1 MKSKWR
7 AYALVAIFLIS
18 VAAGLI
24 WHFASRGLGESTSA
38 DSGPPFLLGVY
49 TQSPR
54 QPIKIELDLYY
65 NSSGTFVD
73 VFLNAPPNDNILVL
87 GTQQDVSL
95 GKDKPSS
102 FKRLYHSNGSAN
114 YDYYSQATG
123 GSPLPQDQRGYVI
136 ASFKVPDST
145 LTNKPEEVIAHLP
158 LVGQD
163 EDSTQYMPAA
173 ATINTDAGIYLNPTL
188 RAGRKISDRTPAHY
202 FIPDQPG
209 STVRNLYWNPEK
221 LITEE
226 RVVGIGEK
234 ISGWNI
240 SDTPANGISGGG
252 DYIWQGDYGLAGT
265 LTAINPSAAESRA
278 SDEFY
283 SGIALATAAAA
294 LIALLQEFK
303 DTLPFRKT
311 AGDSSSEES
320 T

>member
-7 AYALVAIFLIS
+7 GYALVAIFLIS
-18 VAAGLI
+18 VGAGLI
-24 WHFASRGLGESTSA
+24 WHFASSGLEAGNSA

-49 TQSPR
+49 TQSPK

-65 NSSGTFVD
+65 NARGTFVD

-87 GTQQDVSL
+87 STQQDVAL
-95 GKDKPSS
+95 GKDKPPS
-102 FKRLYHSNGSAN
+102 FKKLHHSDGPVN
-114 YDYYSQATG
+114 YFYYSQATG
-123 GSPLPQDQRGYVI
+123 GPPLPQDQRGYVI
-136 ASFKVPDST
+136 ASFKVPNST
-145 LTNKPEEVIAHLP
+145 LISKPDEVMARLP
-158 LVGQD
+158 LVGPY
-163 EDSTQYMPAA
+163 EDATQYQPEAA
-173 ATINTDAGIYLNPTL
+173 IINTDAGVYLNPTL
-188 RAGRKISDRTPAHY
+188 NARHKISDRTPAHY
-202 FIPDQPG
+202 TILDQPG

-240 SDTPANGISGGG
+240 SDTPANGISGAG

-265 LTAINPSAAESRA
+265 LTAINPSAEESRA

-303 DTLPFRKT
+303 DVLPFRKT
-311 AGDSSSEES
+311 ASASSPEES